1 MKENLTTA
9 SDSSS
14 SESSLPDTMEIE
26 RNDDRLTFDNVFF
39 TGSGHKRCVI
49 CRTPVSSQ
57 MIVMPKSAR
66 LDLLLIHRLFAPHG
80 TRCCSS
86 HLING
91 LRLLPN
97 EYINMEDRLQRPTL
111 LSPQEMQDLLNDMFC
126 FFDDLRGSPRLDFDS
141 ALLRHEDY
149 EAWTGWSKE
158 QFDDMF
164 KELSLFLRPSPNRTS
179 RNTLAIFWIKVKT
192 NLSFRQIGSL
202 FNMPGNLDNRRLPAA
217 AAFNSVRELFVNHFV
232 PEHLGAGHISV
243 DDAKTHNTAY
253 SKVCLFLPDKK
264 RKTTLNAYYREK

>member
-1 MKENLTTA
+1 MPPVKCAVCHNWKSRTECKSLSSATYVWFHDYLRSEGKKFNLDDLYFCKSCTGALYTMKENLTTA
-9 SDSSS
+9 ADSSS

-97 EYINMEDRLQRPTL
+97 EYIKYGRSSTATNVAVT
-111 LSPQEMQDLLNDMFC
+111 
-126 FFDDLRGSPRLDFDS
+126 
-141 ALLRHEDY
+141 
-149 EAWTGWSKE
+149 T
-158 QFDDMF
+158 
-164 KELSLFLRPSPNRTS
+164 
-179 RNTLAIFWIKVKT
+179 RNAR
-192 NLSFRQIGSL
+192 SF
-202 FNMPGNLDNRRLPAA
+202 
-217 AAFNSVRELFVNHFV
+217 E
-232 PEHLGAGHISV
+232 
-243 DDAKTHNTAY
+243 
-253 SKVCLFLPDKK
+253 
-264 RKTTLNAYYREK
+264 